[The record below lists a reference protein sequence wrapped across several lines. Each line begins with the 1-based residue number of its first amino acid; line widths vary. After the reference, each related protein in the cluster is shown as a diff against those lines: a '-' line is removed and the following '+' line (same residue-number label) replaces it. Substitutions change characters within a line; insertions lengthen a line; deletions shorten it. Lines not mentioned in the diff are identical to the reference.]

1 MRAKIK
7 IVVDMGMIILVLL
20 QMAYHLIGD
29 SLHRWLGIMLF
40 VLMILHNILDRKWY
54 LGLFKGK
61 YTLMRFFRT
70 AINILLLASFLCV
83 AVSAV
88 FLSSTLSSLFHLKAA
103 MLGRRMHMVFTT
115 WSFVLMSAH
124 VGLHWNMMIAMMN
137 KKIIKQRHRY
147 CVVAKFSTLLIVVY
161 GLYAF
166 LSRELPQR
174 MFLRNEYSFF
184 NYNESIWECFIDYFS
199 ILWLFSFFVYCV
211 IKMISSR
218 KETSVYGGDD
228 MGS

>member
-7 IVVDMGMIILVLL
+7 IIIDTGMIILVLL
-20 QMAYHLIGD
+20 QMAYHIIGD

-40 VLMILHNILDRKWY
+40 VLMILHNILERKWY

-61 YTLMRFFRT
+61 YTPMRFFRT
-70 AINILLLASFLCV
+70 VINILLLASFLCV

-88 FLSSTLSSLFHLKAA
+88 FLSSTLSSLFHLKAT

-124 VGLHWNMMIAMMN
+124 VGLHWNITIGAIR
-137 KKIIKQRHRY
+137 KWIKRTQY
-147 CVVAKFSTLLIVVY
+147 LYQVSLLLVSAY

-166 LSRELPQR
+166 ISRNLLQR
-174 MFLRNEYSFF
+174 MFLLSEYAFF
-184 NYNESIWECFIDYFS
+184 DYEEPVILLIIDYVT
-199 ILWLFSFFVYCV
+199 ILCLFSNIAHWIVWFVS
-211 IKMISSR
+211 KQRLMHSDSNL
-218 KETSVYGGDD
+218 
-228 MGS
+228 

>member
-7 IVVDMGMIILVLL
+7 IVIDTGMIILVLL

-61 YTLMRFFRT
+61 YTPMRFFRT
-70 AINILLLASFLCV
+70 VINILLLASFLCV

-124 VGLHWNMMIAMMN
+124 VGLHWNITIGAIR
-137 KKIIKQRHRY
+137 KWTKRTRY
-147 CVVAKFSTLLIVVY
+147 LYQIFLLLVSAY

-166 LSRELPQR
+166 ISRNL
-174 MFLRNEYSFF
+174 L
-184 NYNESIWECFIDYFS
+184 
-199 ILWLFSFFVYCV
+199 
-211 IKMISSR
+211 
-218 KETSVYGGDD
+218 
-228 MGS
+228 

>member
-1 MRAKIK
+1 MKEKIK
-7 IVVDMGMIILVLL
+7 IVIDAGMIILVLV

-40 VLMILHNILDRKWY
+40 VLITLHNILDRKWY

-61 YTLMRFFRT
+61 YTPIRFFRT
-70 AINILLLASFLCV
+70 AINMLLLASFLGA

-115 WSFVLMSAH
+115 WSFVLMSVH
-124 VGLHWNMMIAMMN
+124 VGLHWNRMIAMIN
-137 KKIIKQRHRY
+137 KKIKKQRHPY
-147 CVVAKFSTLLIVVY
+147 CVVAKFSALLIAAY

-166 LSRELPQR
+166 LSRELLQR
-174 MFLRNEYSFF
+174 MFLRTE
-184 NYNESIWECFIDYFS
+184 
-199 ILWLFSFFVYCV
+199 
-211 IKMISSR
+211 KPA
-218 KETSVYGGDD
+218 
-228 MGS
+228 